1 MREQLA
7 VLYRLQAIDITVS
20 GIRAR
25 LDAMDGAK
33 ALRRKY
39 GAAKAACET
48 LQEEL
53 LANETNLKDLELKLS
68 TIDDKRGGHEK
79 RLYSGAIVNPKE
91 LAAIEKEI
99 GILKAQQGELDVRV
113 LELYDTVEKLNAGV
127 DAANEAMLEAE
138 KTARAAMKKE
148 AAEKTKLEAELNE
161 LMPRREKLAKQIT
174 DRVLM
179 SRYDSARKRT
189 GSTGIAK
196 VVDGMCEGCHV
207 SMTGFIMRNL
217 YTDGELQTCENC
229 SRVLMLEL

>member
-48 LQEEL
+48 LQKEL

-99 GILKAQQGELDVRV
+99 KMLKAQQGELDVQV

-148 AAEKTKLEAELNE
+148 AAEKIKLEAELNE

>member
-7 VLYRLQAIDITVS
+7 VLYGLQTIDITVS

-39 GAAKAACET
+39 GVAKVACEA
-48 LQEEL
+48 LQKEM
-53 LANETNLKDLELKLS
+53 LANETNLKNLELKLK

-99 GILKAQQGELDVRV
+99 KMLKAQQGELDVQV
-113 LELYDTVEKLNAGV
+113 LELYETVEKLKAGV
-127 DAANEAMLEAE
+127 DAATEALLEAE

-148 AAEKTKLEAELNE
+148 TAEKTKLEAELNE
-161 LMPRREKLAKQIT
+161 LMPQREELAKQIT
-174 DRVLM
+174 NPVLM

-196 VVDGMCEGCHV
+196 VIDGMCEGCHV
-207 SMTGFIMRNL
+207 SITGFIMRNL
-217 YTDGELQTCENC
+217 YTNGELQMCENC
-229 SRVLMLEL
+229 SRILMLDL

>member
-7 VLYRLQAIDITVS
+7 VLYRLQAMDITVS
-20 GIRAR
+20 GIRGK

-33 ALRRKY
+33 SLRRKY
-39 GAAKAACET
+39 GAAKAACEA
-48 LQEEL
+48 LQKEL
-53 LANETNLKDLELKLS
+53 LANETNLKDLELKLK

-79 RLYSGAIVNPKE
+79 RLYSGVIVNPKE

-127 DAANEAMLEAE
+127 DAGKEALLEAE
-138 KTARAAMKKE
+138 KTARTAIKKE
-148 AAEKTKLEAELNE
+148 AAETTKLEAELNE

-174 DRVLM
+174 DRVLL